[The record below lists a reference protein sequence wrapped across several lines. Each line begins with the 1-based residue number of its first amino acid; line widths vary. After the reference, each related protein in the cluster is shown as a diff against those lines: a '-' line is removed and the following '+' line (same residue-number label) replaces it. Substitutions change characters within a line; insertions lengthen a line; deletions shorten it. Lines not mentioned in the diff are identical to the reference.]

1 MSEIGAYEAKTH
13 LPQLLE
19 RVRRG
24 ERFVITRHGQPVAE
38 LIPVV
43 GRDVEQIRRAIASL
57 RAIRKVLAHRGGAGK
72 DARRPGQS
80 FRELAHEGHRR

>member
-1 MSEIGAYEAKTH
+1 MPEIGAYEAKTH
-13 LPQLLE
+13 LPQLLA

-38 LIPVV
+38 LVPVV
-43 GRDVEQIRRAIASL
+43 GRDVEQIRRAMASL
-57 RAIRKVLAHRGGAGK
+57 RAIRRTLARRGVAGK

-80 FRELAHEGHRR
+80 LRELAHEGHRR